1 MEPLLLIDIGNT
13 RVACGLFANGK
24 VVDRG
29 HFDGFSQKELRAF
42 LRGRKFYGCVF
53 ASVVPSGSDSL
64 SAFWNASGAGPLCRL
79 NWTVV
84 SKALK
89 NKIKILCMEPGDDR
103 AANAYLLRR
112 QGLFPAVSVD
122 VGTALTTEVL
132 DKNGVF
138 VGGLI
143 APGEILQRLSL
154 RVRTAQLKDLQKK
167 KAPKLFGSC
176 SETAISAGVEGLLT
190 MGLMSWLSKMEKEV
204 LGERFRNIVFTGGG
218 AELYFREAKKIFKP
232 AVLDPDFTLKAL
244 GLSFFDE
251 DMRKLYEKKQGVI
264 F

>member
-1 MEPLLLIDIGNT
+1 MDPLLVIDIGNT
-13 RVACGLFANGK
+13 RTACAFFADGK
-24 VVDRG
+24 ISDLD
-29 HFDGFSQKELRAF
+29 HFDRFSQRKLKAF
-42 LRGRKFYGCVF
+42 LKGRKFYGCVF

-64 SAFWNASGAGPLCRL
+64 CGFWHDYGVGPLCRL

-84 SKALK
+84 SKEVK
-89 NKIKILCMEPGDDR
+89 NKIRVLDMEPGDDR

-138 VGGLI
+138 IGGMI

-154 RVRTAQLKDLQKK
+154 RIHTAQLKDLRKK
-167 KAPKLFGSC
+167 KTPGLFGSC
-176 SETAISAGVEGLLT
+176 SETAISAGVEGLLSL
-190 MGLMSWLSKMEKEV
+190 GLMSWLSKMEKEV
-204 LGERFRNIVFTGGG
+204 LGERFKSIVFTGGG
-218 AELYFREAKKIFKP
+218 AELYYKEAKKLSLP

-244 GLSFFDE
+244 GLSFFDGE
-251 DMRKLYEKKQGVI
+251 MRKLYEKKQNVR